1 MMGEFLERKISGLTV
16 RIDRDTC
23 ISTSN
28 CMKLAPDV
36 FEFDAEKICAFKE
49 CPADIERERLIEAC
63 TVCPVNALIVLEAD
77 GNQLVP

>member
-1 MMGEFLERKISGLTV
+1 MGDFVERKISGLTV
-16 RIDRDTC
+16 RIDRETC

-49 CPADIERERLIEAC
+49 NPPDIERERLIEAC
-63 TVCPVNALIVLEAD
+63 TVCPVNALIVLDAD
-77 GNQLVP
+77 GKQLVP

>member
-1 MMGEFLERKISGLTV
+1 MDDFVEHKISGLTI
-16 RIDRDTC
+16 RIDRTLC

-36 FEFDAEKICAFKE
+36 FEFDAEKICAFKDH
-49 CPADIERERLIEAC
+49 PADIERERLIEAC
-63 TVCPVNALIVLEAD
+63 SVCPVDALIVIDAN

>member
-1 MMGEFLERKISGLTV
+1 MGEFLERRISGLTV

-28 CMKLAPDV
+28 CMKLAADV

-49 CPADIERERLIEAC
+49 NPPDIERERLLEAC
-63 TVCPVNALIVLEAD
+63 AVCPVNALVVLDAD
-77 GNQLVP
+77 GKQLVP